1 MEVGVVEAES
11 GRARLLKDIETRR
24 GAIEQY
30 LDAKRPVSN
39 RLTTISVISSCVA
52 AALAAGPAV
61 GGNGFADAVQNG
73 LSIGQ
78 SSTVWRLLC
87 FAAVAASIAA
97 AISANL
103 SKSSDLAE
111 RVAAAE
117 AANGLLDG
125 LRAQMRYRRLP
136 VADAAQHYQEIIAR
150 IPWVSDSDEGAP
162 GTDDD
167 KDKPPGGRKRSPI
180 TRRPAPFLLGT
191 TVVAGSFAAIAV
203 VGLVAGL
210 VRGAPNAPSLP
221 ASPGAAPLTQ
231 ASGDPV
237 TAPVVPVARQVFS
250 GPITGSRTSLA
261 IVVDG
266 GRAAAYL
273 CDGRA
278 LEAWFEGEVVDGRI
292 SLAGRNGAAL
302 TGTIDGQGLR
312 GTGSARGTTFDFGI
326 SPALAPAGVYEAKVN
341 GEGSEVRMGWAVL
354 PGGRQ
359 VGMKNRDGQLAP
371 APPLTLPDA
380 TFELGGVTY
389 TAKLIG
395 GTDDVV
401 PS

>member
-1 MEVGVVEAES
+1 MEAES
-11 GRARLLKDIETRR
+11 GRARLLQEIETRR
-24 GAIEQY
+24 RAIEQY

-61 GGNGFADAVQNG
+61 GGNGFAVAVQNG
-73 LSIGQ
+73 LPIGQ

-117 AANGLLDG
+117 AANSLLDG
-125 LRAQMRYRRLP
+125 LRARMRFSRLP
-136 VADAAQHYQEIIAR
+136 VAEGAGQYQEIIAR
-150 IPWVSDSDEGAP
+150 IPWVSDPDEGAFRAD
-162 GTDDD
+162 GGED
-167 KDKPPGGRKRSPI
+167 KSPRGRKLSPS

-210 VRGAPNAPSLP
+210 VRGAPSPP

-231 ASGDPV
+231 ASEASGDPV
-237 TAPVVPVARQVFS
+237 TASVVPVARQVFS

-261 IVVDG
+261 IVVDA

-302 TGTIDGQGLR
+302 TGTINGQGLS
-312 GTGSARGTTFDFGI
+312 GTGSARGKTFDFSI
-326 SPALAPAGVYEAKVN
+326 SPASAPAGVYEAKIN
-341 GEGSEVRMGWAVL
+341 GEGGNLRMGWAVL
-354 PGGRQ
+354 PGGQQ
-359 VGMKNRDGQLAP
+359 VGMASRNGQLAP
-371 APPLTLPDA
+371 APPLTLPEA
-380 TFELGGVTY
+380 TFELGDVTH